1 MKRSYLTLIL
11 MALMGSGA
19 FLAAQTGPI
28 HLDPSQLHHFEGM
41 VASIQAAPGHGTPL
55 FVLRT
60 ADGGEVTFQTGPY
73 WFFDVAGFILAEGDD
88 VTVDAFASIDPAIS
102 LYYAA
107 RIQNLDT
114 GALVV
119 LRDDAGVP
127 QWTGGRQFGGQGN
140 GGPSGQNPGNGS
152 GGEGGQGQGNP
163 GGAGDSGGGSGN
175 GSCDGSGR
183 GGARGNGQGGD
194 ENGPSGPAGYALE
207 NIQVVTG
214 TVAVTSLALGQKDSS
229 FILMDGSGA
238 AWDIRVGPI
247 WFLAAN
253 GFTLSVGDGVEATV
267 ASRASDPLHLFA
279 LQIRNLTTGAT
290 IVLRDDN
297 GFPLWRR

>member
-1 MKRSYLTLIL
+1 MKRCYLPLIL
-11 MALMGSGA
+11 MALIGSAA
-19 FLAAQTGPI
+19 FLAAQTGPV
-28 HLDPSQLHHFEGM
+28 HLDPSQLYHFEGV
-41 VASIQAAPGHGTPL
+41 VASIQAAPGNGTPL

-60 ADGGEVTFQTGPY
+60 ADGAEVTFQTGPY
-73 WFFDVAGFILAEGDD
+73 WFFDVAGFVLVEGDD
-88 VTVDAFASIDPAIS
+88 VAVDAFASTDPSIS

-114 GALVV
+114 GAVIV
-119 LRDDAGVP
+119 LRDDAGMP
-127 QWTGGRQFGGQGN
+127 QWTGGRQFGGQGQGH
-140 GGPSGQNPGNGS
+140 GGPSGQNPGNGN
-152 GGEGGQGQGNP
+152 GGNGGQRQ
-163 GGAGDSGGGSGN
+163 GGADGNGNNGN

-194 ENGPSGPAGYALE
+194 ESGPSGATSFALE

-214 TVAVTSLALGQKDSS
+214 TVTATSLALGQQDSS
-229 FILMDGSGA
+229 FIMTDGSGSV
-238 AWDIRVGPI
+238 WDIQVGPL

-253 GFTLSVGDGVEATV
+253 GFTLSVGDSVEATI

-279 LQIRNLTTGAT
+279 LQIKNLTTGAT
-290 IVLRDDN
+290 IVLRDDY